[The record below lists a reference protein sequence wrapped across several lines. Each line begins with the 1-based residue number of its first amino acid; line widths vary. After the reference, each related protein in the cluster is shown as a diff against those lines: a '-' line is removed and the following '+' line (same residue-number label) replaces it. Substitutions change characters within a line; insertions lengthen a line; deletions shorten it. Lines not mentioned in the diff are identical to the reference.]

1 MSRNDYERF
10 NDLVQKVIQVP
21 HREIKAKLEE
31 EKLAKKRKKSK
42 KSSASR
48 GVNGRA

>member
-1 MSRNDYERF
+1 MKKLSEFEKFDSAMKEVLRIPYSEM
-10 NDLVQKVIQVP
+10 
-21 HREIKAKLEE
+21 KAKLEE

-48 GVNGRA
+48 EAV